1 MNKKEKLNELKAVL
15 VALTCG
21 AGVLS
26 GCSVTREF
34 EKVNE
39 ILPMTKIAS
48 DDGIEFYAFD
58 RLSNDEANEIVK
70 MGNMT
75 SNYINYFNGYDY
87 DAFCTPREF
96 ESYLNYGELCW
107 DDIRSAVSNNPN
119 FDDVLKQYLYEG
131 INNLETRNYRLSL
144 PVLYYNLS
152 NMKTDF
158 IKDDKSNGLIFTS
171 SSFKPK
177 EHTVFINKT
186 VMNDESF
193 KGIFLHEVLGHG
205 STCADFV
212 TSDGKNINCG
222 LEFPIC
228 IFKNGRPYS
237 YSLLGRCVTEASA
250 EMIRSVATG
259 RRIECFDTSYT
270 FDEYT
275 LLFLCKGMDISVN
288 DIFMDGCKC
297 LYNKATEINVPSSVP
312 VIYNMD
318 LFDNAYFRMQNSSY
332 PFVVKDFYIEYLNDY
347 KKMKENE
354 GLSAENIKEKTD
366 EMLFGYNGY
375 LVPLTS
381 ADGYEYF
388 AATPYENKQVIV
400 PQDIDSAVYKKN
412 QK

>member
-1 MNKKEKLNELKAVL
+1 MNKKEMLKKMNASL
-15 VALTCG
+15 LALTCG

-26 GCSVTREF
+26 GCSITRES
-34 EKVNE
+34 EKVNA
-39 ILPMTKIAS
+39 ILPITKIAS
-48 DDGIEFYAFD
+48 DDNMDFYAFD
-58 RLSNDEANEIVK
+58 RLTNDEANQIVE
-70 MGNMT
+70 MENMKPSYT
-75 SNYINYFNGYDY
+75 DFFKGYDY
-87 DAFCTPREF
+87 DVFCSPREF

-107 DDIRSAVSNNPN
+107 GDIRSAVYNNPN

-131 INNLETRNYRLSL
+131 INNLEARNYRLDL

-152 NMKTDF
+152 TMKTDY
-158 IKDDKSNGLIFTS
+158 IEYDNNNGLIFTS
-171 SSFKPK
+171 SSFKPN
-177 EHTVFINKT
+177 EHVVSINKK

-205 STCADFV
+205 STCADLV

-228 IFKNGRPYS
+228 VFKNGRPYL
-237 YSLLGRCVTEASA
+237 YSLFGRCVTEASA

-259 RRIECFDTSYT
+259 RRIENFDTSYT

-275 LLFLCKGMDISVN
+275 LLFLCKAMDISVN
-288 DIFMDGCKC
+288 DVFMDGCKC
-297 LYNKATEINVPSSVP
+297 LYDKAAEKNVPSSVP
-312 VIYNMD
+312 ILYNID

-354 GLSAENIKEKTD
+354 GLSSENIKEKTD
-366 EMLFGYNGY
+366 SMLFDYSAY

-381 ADGYEYF
+381 SDGYEYF
-388 AATPYENKQVIV
+388 AATPSENKQVIV
-400 PQDIDSAVYKKN
+400 PERIDSAVYKKN